1 MAPAKYN
8 LEINQRA
15 TFRRQFRL
23 RDSNGDPIFEA
34 GDEFFAQFW
43 DDKRRTLFAEFEITV
58 IDLLTGTIEL
68 SLPFTVPR
76 GLTSPGVWDLL
87 LVRSNGDRQY
97 ILEGFV
103 TIDPGYTDTNGV

>member
-23 RDSNGDPIFEA
+23 RDSNGDPLFEA

-43 DDKRRTLFAEFEITV
+43 DDKRRTLFAQFDVTV
-58 IDLLTGTIEL
+58 VDLATGTIEL
-68 SLPFTVPR
+68 FLPFTVTR
-76 GLTSPGVWDLL
+76 GLTLPGVWDLL
-87 LVRSNGDRQY
+87 MVRSNGDREY
-97 ILEGFV
+97 LLEGFIS
-103 TIDPGYTDTNGV
+103 IDLGYTDTDGV